1 MTAAVPVLTALAQA
15 EGEHKEFAHPI
26 VVGVGA
32 FVALCVLLIITLQFN
47 KDR

>member
-1 MTAAVPVLTALAQA
+1 MTAAVPLLTALAQT
-15 EGEHKEFAHPI
+15 EGEHKEFANPV

-32 FVALCVLLIITLQFN
+32 FVGLCILLIITLQFN

>member
-1 MTAAVPVLTALAQA
+1 MSAAVPLFTALAQA
-15 EGEHKEFAHPI
+15 EGEHKEFANAI

-32 FVALCVLLIITLQFN
+32 FVGLCILLIITLQFN